1 MMYIWNK
8 DFIIKH
14 FSMPHSMACDT
25 GPYPKQM
32 RKMVDVIKRKTLQR
46 IYDPI
51 NDTDQEKYRFKTKL
65 NNLLKVPRLSV
76 VIRIARL
83 L

>member
-1 MMYIWNK
+1 
-8 DFIIKH
+8 
-14 FSMPHSMACDT
+14 MACDT